1 MDFLKL
7 LVYRLSAY
15 IMDVE
20 VDKSRFILGAAH
32 SLVGRDPR
40 GSRTHLFTQH
50 LSAPYS
56 GVRPSMQRRN
66 IGKFHHVRLGVG
78 GKEARN
84 NHLPI
89 VGNSASWEGS

>member
-15 IMDVE
+15 IMNTE
-20 VDKSRFILGAAH
+20 VDKPRFILGGAH
-32 SLVGRDPR
+32 SLVGRDPT
-40 GSRTHLFTQH
+40 GPRTHLFTKH

-56 GVRPSMQRRN
+56 GVRTSVQRHNR
-66 IGKFHHVRLGVG
+66 GKSHHVRVGVG
-78 GKEARN
+78 GKEAGN

-89 VGNSASWEGS
+89 VGNSPS